1 MRDEEMR
8 RTKAFT
14 KQLKLIDIA
23 KWPLEK
29 YNIYTFQDDDG
40 NCFTHYQRLPATLK
54 GKAKSLASKFIA
66 QAKTIGQTYKCKCV
80 VRKMANGECYANVDE
95 ILGGNKK

>member
-1 MRDEEMR
+1 MKCEEMK

-14 KQLKLIDIA
+14 KSLKLVNIT
-23 KWPLEK
+23 KWTLEK
-29 YNIYTFQDDDG
+29 YSVYTFVDDDG

-54 GKAKSLASKFIA
+54 GKAKSLAAKFIA
-66 QAKTIGQTYKCKCV
+66 QARTVGQTYKCKCV
-80 VRKMANGECYANVDE
+80 VRKMTNGECYANVDE

>member
-1 MRDEEMR
+1 MKCEEIKK
-8 RTKAFT
+8 TKAFI
-14 KQLKLIDIA
+14 KSLKLVDIT
-23 KWPLEK
+23 KWTLEK
-29 YNIYTFQDDDG
+29 YSVYVFVDDDG

-80 VRKMANGECYANVDE
+80 VRKMANGEVYANVDE
-95 ILGGNKK
+95 ILGGRK

>member
-1 MRDEEMR
+1 MKCEEIKK
-8 RTKAFT
+8 TKAFI
-14 KQLKLIDIA
+14 KSLKLVDIT
-23 KWPLEK
+23 KWTLEK
-29 YNIYTFQDDDG
+29 YSVYVFVDTDG

-80 VRKMANGECYANVDE
+80 VRKMANGEVYANVDE
-95 ILGGNKK
+95 ILGGRK

>member
-1 MRDEEMR
+1 MKCEELKK
-8 RTKAFT
+8 TGTFV

-29 YNIYTFQDDDG
+29 YSVYTFVDDDG

-54 GKAKSLASKFIA
+54 GKAKSLAAKFIA
-66 QAKTIGQTYKCKCV
+66 QAKTVGQTYKCKCV
-80 VRKMANGECYANVDE
+80 VRKMANGEVYANVDE
-95 ILGGNKK
+95 ILGGRK

>member
-1 MRDEEMR
+1 MKCEEIKK
-8 RTKAFT
+8 TKAFT

-23 KWPLEK
+23 KWTLEK
-29 YNIYTFQDDDG
+29 YSVYTFVDDDG

-95 ILGGNKK
+95 ILGGRK